1 MENTFSIEEEEE
13 LPVLSKEQ
21 LIAEILESTKQA
33 EEGKTISA
41 ESLMRELYA
50 DTQTEDFIKEFAGCM
65 AADEEVAFNSDRK
78 E

>member
-13 LPVLSKEQ
+13 LPILSKEQ
-21 LIAEILESTKQA
+21 LIAEILESTQQA
-33 EEGKTISA
+33 KEGKTISA

-50 DTQTEDFIKEFAGCM
+50 DTQTEDFIKDFAGM
-65 AADEEVAFNSDRK
+65 AAEEEVAFNSDRK

>member
-50 DTQTEDFIKEFAGCM
+50 DTQTEDFIKEFAGCIT
-65 AADEEVAFNSDRK
+65 AEEEVAFNSDRK